1 MNALRRYPVPAVVLV
16 TFAVAS
22 FVVEGMK
29 PTQAM
34 PPFAQAYGMNCEVC
48 HAVVPALN
56 AYGRYVQRTGYAS
69 LDAAT
74 IHHVNP
80 FWLGEQLTYN
90 TGDANFPNR
99 IVPGNV
105 SLHAAG
111 LLGNDFT
118 FHLHEW
124 FVNDGEPGFT
134 DTLWIG
140 YNNLLHRDGHLVV
153 GKIEPPGPS
162 PFSQWFDLSG
172 FATPEIVVGEHSYG
186 LDGNRWGTK
195 LTYVHDWLVADVAY
209 LGPNGDLN
217 TATAFNGTTD
227 RTFQWRAAYA
237 RPDRPIEGGLYGAT
251 GSFPISD
258 GTFDHYTAV
267 AAYVEIDP
275 QGYRPGLLT
284 MYQVGYDPD
293 PAAGAPPTHSKA
305 FTAEVWESLFDN
317 RGMLGLRDEVTDDG
331 MGTVTHSGNVDLEL
345 VIMRHV
351 TERGARGLF
360 LNGESALSGGSTP
373 GWKAQLGY
381 YTTFGQ

>member
-1 MNALRRYPVPAVVLV
+1 VKQYRGVAVIFALFALA
-16 TFAVAS
+16 TFT
-22 FVVEGMK
+22 VEGMR

-34 PPFAQAYGMNCEVC
+34 PPFAQAYGENCNTC
-48 HAVVPALN
+48 HSTVPALN

-69 LDAAT
+69 LDASI
-74 IHHVNP
+74 IHRVNP
-80 FWLGEQLTYN
+80 FWVGEQVTYN
-90 TGDANFPNR
+90 TRDANFPNK
-99 IVPGNV
+99 IVLSNV

-140 YNNLLHRDGHLVV
+140 YNNLFHRDGHIVL

-172 FATPEIVVGEHSYG
+172 FATPEIVVGEHAYA

-209 LGPNGDLN
+209 LGPSGDLN
-217 TATAFNGTTD
+217 TATAFDATSD

-237 RPDRPIEGGLYGAT
+237 RPDRPIEAGVYGST

-258 GTFDHYTAV
+258 GTFDRYNSA
-267 AAYVEIDP
+267 AAYVQIDP
-275 QGYRPGLLT
+275 QNYVPGVLT
-284 MYQVGYDPD
+284 IYQVAYDPD
-293 PAAGAPPTHSKA
+293 PAAGAPATRSKA
-305 FTAEVWESLFDN
+305 FTSEIYERLFDN
-317 RGMLGLRDEVTDDG
+317 RGMLGLRNEVTDNG
-331 MGTVTHSGNVDLEL
+331 MGTVTHSGNVDFEL
-345 VIMRHV
+345 VIMRRI
-351 TERGARGLF
+351 TQRGAHGLF
-360 LNGESALSGGSTP
+360 LSGEEGLTQGSTP

-381 YTTFGQ
+381 YTTFAQ